1 MKTELVIASNNRHKA
16 HEIKEILEGKF
27 DKIYTLSE
35 LGINVDPEETAPDF
49 LGNARIKARAIS
61 AFTDKAV
68 IADDSGL
75 MVDAL
80 SGAPGVYSARYG
92 GEPVSDDKNNEKLL
106 REMSGVS
113 DRNAKFVTTIVLL
126 FPNGREIVGVGEVK
140 GKIIEERRGEHGF
153 GYDSLFYSFEL
164 GKTFGQATDEEKNS
178 VSHRSRALKEILRQ
192 L

>member
-1 MKTELVIASNNRHKA
+1 MELVIASNNAHKA
-16 HEIKEILEGKF
+16 REIKEILEGKF
-27 DKIYTLSE
+27 ERIYTLGD
-35 LGINVDPEETAPDF
+35 LDIHVDPEETAKDF
-49 LGNARIKARAIS
+49 LGNAMIKATTIA
-61 AFTDKAV
+61 AYTDKAV

-106 REMSGVS
+106 REMAGLTA
-113 DRNAKFVTTIVLL
+113 REAKFVTTMVLL
-126 FPNGREIVGVGEVK
+126 FPNGRCIVGVGEVK
-140 GKIIEERRGEHGF
+140 GKILTERRGEHGF
-153 GYDSLFYSFEL
+153 GYDPLFYSYEL
-164 GKTFGQATDEEKNS
+164 KKTFGEASEQEKNS